1 MTPKGFKRKKLTQ
14 KQPTYYVVMKRYNK
28 LVKLTPKPLILKD
41 ARDYL
46 AYRLDTGLGRSAWF
60 EPIGMTSNVVGL
72 PTSMRGYF
80 AKVKTS

>member
-1 MTPKGFKRKKLTQ
+1 
-14 KQPTYYVVMKRYNK
+14 MKRYNK

-60 EPIGMTSNVVGL
+60 EPIGMTSNVSWFTNFNEGVIL
-72 PTSMRGYF
+72 L
-80 AKVKTS
+80 K